1 MQLETPA
8 FYSGI
13 LNLVPSEKSII
24 NDVKSYLAS
33 GE

>member
-1 MQLETPA
+1 MQLENPA

-13 LNLVPSEKSII
+13 LNLVPSAKSII